1 MKSSRESDEEI
12 DLQKLLN
19 TIIITIKMQIL
30 RSVFTSGE
38 NATCTKKIFL
48 ISFGSFNFR

>member
-1 MKSSRESDEEI
+1 MKSSRESNEEI

-19 TIIITIKMQIL
+19 TIITIKMQIL